1 MKVTS
6 SCTTI
11 LVGKNA
17 TIDGS
22 TMIARSEDGG
32 RTIIPESFVVV
43 NPEDQPKH
51 YTSVLSKQKI
61 DDSDLLSDPMRYTS
75 APCPATENMGTWAA
89 AGINSATVAM
99 TATET
104 ITTNSR
110 IQGIDPLLEK
120 SEGGLGEEDFV
131 TLTLPYIHSAR
142 EGVKRLGYLLEKY
155 GTYEMN
161 GSAFADHDEVWYIES
176 IGGHHWAARRIPDDA
191 YVAAPNRLNIDEF
204 HFDDPDNYMY
214 SEDLKNLIE
223 EYHLNPDEDGYNLR
237 HIFGSSTIKD
247 AHYNNPRAW
256 YIHRYFDPEWEGEPS
271 DQDQPFITYA
281 KKKISVEDI
290 KFLESSHYQDTKYD
304 PYGTTN
310 TEAEKKLFRP
320 IGINRNFETH
330 ILQIRNDVPEEIAGV
345 QWLAFGPN
353 TFNCFVPFYTNVTT
367 TPESFHTTSE
377 FNLNQIF
384 WLNKLTAQLGDTNY
398 KTYSALE
405 QGFEEKTLGQL
416 RKIENDTDKAVKE
429 LTGRAL
435 QEKLEEANQSMA
447 DLTYKNTEN
456 LLGEMVSTGHN
467 LMKLKFDLLD

>member
-1 MKVTS
+1 MQKPAE
-6 SCTTI
+6 CTTI
-11 LVGKNA
+11 LVGKDA

-32 RTIIPESFVVV
+32 STIIPEAFIAV
-43 NPEDQPKH
+43 NPKEQPKH
-51 YTSVLSKQKI
+51 YKAVISGQEI
-61 DDSDLLSDPMRYTS
+61 DNEDLLPNPLRYTS
-75 APCPATENMGTWAA
+75 APDASGKNGIWAA
-89 AGINSATVAM
+89 AGINDATVAM

-110 IQGIDPLLEK
+110 IQGIDPLVE
-120 SEGGLGEEDFV
+120 EGGLGEEDFV

-142 EGVKRLGYLLEKY
+142 EGVKRLGYLVGKY

-161 GSAFADHDEVWYIES
+161 GSAFADHDEVWYIET

-191 YVAAPNRLNIDEF
+191 YVAAPNRLNIDF
-204 HFDDPDNYMY
+204 FDFNDEENFMC
-214 SEDLKNLIE
+214 SSDLLDIIN
-223 EYHLNPDEDGYNLR
+223 EYHLNPDYQGYNLR

-256 YIHRYFDPEWEGEPS
+256 YIHRYFDPEWEGEPG

-281 KKKISVEDI
+281 KKKISPEDI

-304 PYGTTN
+304 AYSTTN

-330 ILQIRNDVPEEIAGV
+330 ILQIRNDVEEGIAGV

-367 TPESFHTTSE
+367 TPASFQTSPD
-377 FNLNQIF
+377 FDLTKIF
-384 WLNKLTAQLGDTNY
+384 WLNKLNAQLGDTNY
-398 KTYSALE
+398 KVYSALE
-405 QGFEEKTLGQL
+405 QAFEEKTMAKL
-416 RKIENDTDKAVKE
+416 RQIENETDRAVKG
-429 LTGRAL
+429 LTGRDL
-435 QEKLEEANQSMA
+435 QEKLEEANQKMA
-447 DLTYKNTEN
+447 DLTYKQTAA
-456 LLGEMVSTGHN
+456 LTGEMVKDGHS
-467 LMKLKFDLLD
+467 LMKLKYDLLD

>member
-1 MKVTS
+1 MQKPTE
-6 SCTTI
+6 CTTI
-11 LVGKNA
+11 LVGKDA

-32 RTIIPESFVVV
+32 STIIPEAFIAV
-43 NPEDQPKH
+43 NPKEQPKH
-51 YTSVLSKQKI
+51 YKAVISGQEI
-61 DDSDLLSDPMRYTS
+61 DDEDLLPNPLRYTS
-75 APCPATENMGTWAA
+75 APDASGKNGIWAA
-89 AGINSATVAM
+89 AGINDATVAM

-110 IQGIDPLLEK
+110 IQGIDPLVE
-120 SEGGLGEEDFV
+120 EGGLGEEDFV

-142 EGVKRLGYLLEKY
+142 EGVKRLGYLVEKY

-161 GSAFADHDEVWYIES
+161 GSAFADHDEVWYIET

-191 YVAAPNRLNIDEF
+191 YVAAPNRLNIDF
-204 HFDDPDNYMY
+204 FDFNDEENFMC
-214 SEDLKNLIE
+214 SSDLLDIIN
-223 EYHLNPDEDGYNLR
+223 EYHLNPDYQGYNLR

-256 YIHRYFDPEWEGEPS
+256 YIHRYFDPEWEGEPG

-281 KKKISVEDI
+281 KKKISPEDI

-304 PYGTTN
+304 AYSTTN

-330 ILQIRNDVPEEIAGV
+330 ILQIRNDVEEGIAGV

-367 TPESFHTTSE
+367 TPASFQTSPD
-377 FNLNQIF
+377 FDLTKIF
-384 WLNKLTAQLGDTNY
+384 WLNKLNAQLGDTNY
-398 KTYSALE
+398 KVYSALE
-405 QGFEEKTLGQL
+405 QVFEEKTMAKL
-416 RKIENDTDKAVKE
+416 RQIENETDRAVKG
-429 LTGRAL
+429 LTGRDL
-435 QEKLEEANQSMA
+435 QEKLEEANQKMA
-447 DLTYKNTEN
+447 DLTYKQTAA
-456 LLGEMVSTGHN
+456 LTGEMVKDGHS
-467 LMKLKFDLLD
+467 LMKLKYDLLD

>member
-1 MKVTS
+1 MQKPAE
-6 SCTTI
+6 CTTI
-11 LVGKNA
+11 LVGKDA

-32 RTIIPESFVVV
+32 STIIPEAFIAV
-43 NPEDQPKH
+43 NPKEQPKH
-51 YTSVLSKQKI
+51 YKAVISGQEI
-61 DDSDLLSDPMRYTS
+61 DDEDLLPNPLRYTS
-75 APCPATENMGTWAA
+75 APDASGKNGIWAA
-89 AGINSATVAM
+89 AGINDATVAM

-110 IQGIDPLLEK
+110 IQGIDPLVE
-120 SEGGLGEEDFV
+120 EGGLGEEDFV

-142 EGVKRLGYLLEKY
+142 EGVKRLGYLVEKY

-161 GSAFADHDEVWYIES
+161 GSAFADHDEVWYIET

-191 YVAAPNRLNIDEF
+191 YVAAPNRLNIDF
-204 HFDDPDNYMY
+204 FDFNDEENFMC
-214 SEDLKNLIE
+214 SSDLLDIIN
-223 EYHLNPDEDGYNLR
+223 EYHLNPDYQGYNLR

-256 YIHRYFDPEWEGEPS
+256 YIHRYFDPEWEGEPG

-281 KKKISVEDI
+281 KKKISPEDI

-304 PYGTTN
+304 AYSTTN

-330 ILQIRNDVPEEIAGV
+330 ILQIRNDVEEGIAGV

-367 TPESFHTTSE
+367 TPSSFQTGPDFDLTK
-377 FNLNQIF
+377 IF
-384 WLNKLTAQLGDTNY
+384 WLNKLNAQLGDTNY
-398 KTYSALE
+398 KVYSALE
-405 QGFEEKTLGQL
+405 QAFEEKTMAKL
-416 RKIENDTDKAVKE
+416 RQIENETDRAVKG
-429 LTGRAL
+429 LTGRDL
-435 QEKLEEANQSMA
+435 QEKLEEANQKMA
-447 DLTYKNTEN
+447 DLTYKQTAA
-456 LLGEMVSTGHN
+456 LTGEMVKDGHS
-467 LMKLKFDLLD
+467 LMKLKYDLLD

>member
-1 MKVTS
+1 MQKPAE
-6 SCTTI
+6 CTTI
-11 LVGKNA
+11 LVGKDA

-32 RTIIPESFVVV
+32 STIIPEAFIAV
-43 NPEDQPKH
+43 NPKDQPKH
-51 YTSVLSKQKI
+51 YKAVISGQEI
-61 DDSDLLSDPMRYTS
+61 DDEDLLPNPLRYTS
-75 APCPATENMGTWAA
+75 APDASGKNGIWAA
-89 AGINSATVAM
+89 AGINDATVAM

-110 IQGIDPLLEK
+110 IQGIDPLVE
-120 SEGGLGEEDFV
+120 EGGLGEEDFV

-142 EGVKRLGYLLEKY
+142 EGVKRLGYLVEKY

-161 GSAFADHDEVWYIES
+161 GSAFADHDEVWYIET

-191 YVAAPNRLNIDEF
+191 YVAAPNRLNIDF
-204 HFDDPDNYMY
+204 FDFNDEENFMC
-214 SEDLKNLIE
+214 SSDLLDIIN
-223 EYHLNPDEDGYNLR
+223 EYHLNPDYQGYNLR

-256 YIHRYFDPEWEGEPS
+256 YIHRYFDPEWEGEPG

-281 KKKISVEDI
+281 KKKISPEDI

-304 PYGTTN
+304 VYSTTN

-330 ILQIRNDVPEEIAGV
+330 ILQIRNDVEEGIAGV

-367 TPESFHTTSE
+367 TPASFQTGPDFDLTK
-377 FNLNQIF
+377 IF
-384 WLNKLTAQLGDTNY
+384 WLNKLNAQLGDTNY
-398 KTYSALE
+398 KVYSALE
-405 QGFEEKTLGQL
+405 QAFEEKTMAKL
-416 RKIENDTDKAVKE
+416 RQIEYETDRAVKG
-429 LTGRAL
+429 LTGCDL
-435 QEKLEEANQSMA
+435 QEKLEEANQKMA
-447 DLTYKNTEN
+447 DLTYKQTVA
-456 LLGEMVSTGHN
+456 LTGEMVKDGHS
-467 LMKLKFDLLD
+467 LMKLKYDLLD

>member
-1 MKVTS
+1 MQKPAE
-6 SCTTI
+6 CTTI
-11 LVGKNA
+11 LVGKDA

-32 RTIIPESFVVV
+32 STIIPEAFIAV
-43 NPEDQPKH
+43 NPKEQPKH
-51 YTSVLSKQKI
+51 YKAAISGQEI
-61 DDSDLLSDPMRYTS
+61 DDEDLLPNPLRYTS
-75 APCPATENMGTWAA
+75 APDASGKNGIWAA
-89 AGINSATVAM
+89 AGINDATVAM

-110 IQGIDPLLEK
+110 IQGIDPLVE
-120 SEGGLGEEDFV
+120 EGGLGEEDFV

-142 EGVKRLGYLLEKY
+142 EGVKRLGYLVEKY

-161 GSAFADHDEVWYIES
+161 GSAFADHDEVWYIET

-191 YVAAPNRLNIDEF
+191 YVAAPNRLNIDS
-204 HFDDPDNYMY
+204 FDFNDEENFMC
-214 SEDLKNLIE
+214 SSDLLDIIN
-223 EYHLNPDEDGYNLR
+223 EYHLNPDYQGYNLR

-256 YIHRYFDPEWEGEPS
+256 YIHRYFDPEWEGEPG

-281 KKKISVEDI
+281 KKKISPEDI

-304 PYGTTN
+304 AYSTTN

-330 ILQIRNDVPEEIAGV
+330 ILQIRNDVEEGIAGV

-367 TPESFHTTSE
+367 TPASFQTGPDFDLTK
-377 FNLNQIF
+377 IF
-384 WLNKLTAQLGDTNY
+384 WLNKLNAQLGDTNY
-398 KTYSALE
+398 KVYSALE
-405 QGFEEKTLGQL
+405 QAFEEKTMAKL
-416 RKIENDTDKAVKE
+416 RQIENETDRAVKG
-429 LTGRAL
+429 LTGRDL
-435 QEKLEEANQSMA
+435 QEKLEEANQKMA
-447 DLTYKNTEN
+447 DLTYKQTAA
-456 LLGEMVSTGHN
+456 LTGEMVKDGHS
-467 LMKLKFDLLD
+467 LMKLKYDLLD

>member
-1 MKVTS
+1 MQKPAE
-6 SCTTI
+6 CTTI
-11 LVGKNA
+11 LVGKDA

-32 RTIIPESFVVV
+32 STIIPEAFIVV
-43 NPEDQPKH
+43 NPKDQPKH
-51 YTSVLSKQKI
+51 YKAVISGQEI
-61 DDSDLLSDPMRYTS
+61 DDEDLLPNPLRYTS
-75 APCPATENMGTWAA
+75 APDASGENGIWAA
-89 AGINSATVAM
+89 AGINDATVAM

-110 IQGIDPLLEK
+110 IQGIDPLVE
-120 SEGGLGEEDFV
+120 EGGLGEEDFV

-142 EGVKRLGYLLEKY
+142 EGVKRLGYLVEKY

-161 GSAFADHDEVWYIES
+161 GSAFADHDEVWYIET

-191 YVAAPNRLNIDEF
+191 YVAAPNRLNIDF
-204 HFDDPDNYMY
+204 FDFNDEENFMC
-214 SEDLKNLIE
+214 SSDLLDIIN
-223 EYHLNPDEDGYNLR
+223 EYHLNPDYQGYNLR

-256 YIHRYFDPEWEGEPS
+256 YIHRYFDPEWEGEPG

-281 KKKISVEDI
+281 KKKISPEDI

-304 PYGTTN
+304 VYSTTN

-330 ILQIRNDVPEEIAGV
+330 ILQIRNDVEEGIAGV

-367 TPESFHTTSE
+367 TPASFQTGPDFDLTK
-377 FNLNQIF
+377 IF
-384 WLNKLTAQLGDTNY
+384 WLNKLNAQLGDTNY
-398 KTYSALE
+398 KVYSALE
-405 QGFEEKTLGQL
+405 QAFEEKTMAKL
-416 RKIENDTDKAVKE
+416 RQIENETDRAVKG
-429 LTGRAL
+429 LTGRDL
-435 QEKLEEANQSMA
+435 QEKLEEANQKMA
-447 DLTYKNTEN
+447 DLTYKQTAA
-456 LLGEMVSTGHN
+456 LTGEMVKDGHS
-467 LMKLKFDLLD
+467 LMKLKYDLLD

>member
-1 MKVTS
+1 MQKPAE
-6 SCTTI
+6 CTTI
-11 LVGKNA
+11 LVGKDA

-32 RTIIPESFVVV
+32 STIIPEAFIAV
-43 NPEDQPKH
+43 NPKDQPKH
-51 YTSVLSKQKI
+51 YKAVISGQEI
-61 DDSDLLSDPMRYTS
+61 DDEDLLPNPLRYTS
-75 APCPATENMGTWAA
+75 APDASGKNGIWAA
-89 AGINSATVAM
+89 AGINDATVAM

-110 IQGIDPLLEK
+110 IQGIDPLVE
-120 SEGGLGEEDFV
+120 EGGLGEEDFV

-142 EGVKRLGYLLEKY
+142 EGVKRLGYLVEKY

-161 GSAFADHDEVWYIES
+161 GSAFADHDEVWYIET

-191 YVAAPNRLNIDEF
+191 YVAAPNRLNIDF
-204 HFDDPDNYMY
+204 FDFNDEENFMC
-214 SEDLKNLIE
+214 SSDLLDIIN
-223 EYHLNPDEDGYNLR
+223 EYHLNPDYQGYNLR

-256 YIHRYFDPEWEGEPS
+256 YIHRYFDPEWEGEPG

-281 KKKISVEDI
+281 KKKISPEDI

-304 PYGTTN
+304 VYSTTN

-330 ILQIRNDVPEEIAGV
+330 ILQIRNDVEEGIAGV

-367 TPESFHTTSE
+367 TPASFQTGPDFDLTK
-377 FNLNQIF
+377 IF
-384 WLNKLTAQLGDTNY
+384 WLNKLNAQLGDTNY
-398 KTYSALE
+398 KVYGALE
-405 QGFEEKTLGQL
+405 QAFEEKTMAKL
-416 RKIENDTDKAVKE
+416 RQIENETDRAVKG
-429 LTGRAL
+429 LTGRDL
-435 QEKLEEANQSMA
+435 QEKLEEANQKMA
-447 DLTYKNTEN
+447 DLTYKQTVA
-456 LLGEMVSTGHN
+456 LTGEMVKDGHS
-467 LMKLKFDLLD
+467 LMKLKYDLLD

>member
-1 MKVTS
+1 MQKPAE
-6 SCTTI
+6 CTTI
-11 LVGKNA
+11 LVGKDA

-32 RTIIPESFVVV
+32 STIIPEAFIAV
-43 NPEDQPKH
+43 NPKEQPKH
-51 YTSVLSKQKI
+51 YKAVISGQEI
-61 DDSDLLSDPMRYTS
+61 DDEDLLPNPLRYTS
-75 APCPATENMGTWAA
+75 APDASGKNGIWAA
-89 AGINSATVAM
+89 AGINDATVAM

-110 IQGIDPLLEK
+110 IQGIDPLVE
-120 SEGGLGEEDFV
+120 EGGLGEEDFV

-142 EGVKRLGYLLEKY
+142 EGVKRLGYLVEKY

-161 GSAFADHDEVWYIES
+161 GSAFADHDEVWYIET

-191 YVAAPNRLNIDEF
+191 YVAAPNRLNIDF
-204 HFDDPDNYMY
+204 FDFNDEENFMC
-214 SEDLKNLIE
+214 SSDLLDIIN
-223 EYHLNPDEDGYNLR
+223 EYHLNPDYQGYNLR

-256 YIHRYFDPEWEGEPS
+256 YIHRYFDPEWEGEPG

-281 KKKISVEDI
+281 KKKISPEDI

-304 PYGTTN
+304 AYSTTN

-330 ILQIRNDVPEEIAGV
+330 ILQIRNDVEEGIAGV

-367 TPESFHTTSE
+367 TPASFQTSPD
-377 FNLNQIF
+377 FDLTKIF
-384 WLNKLTAQLGDTNY
+384 WLNKLNAQLGDTNY
-398 KTYSALE
+398 KVYSALE
-405 QGFEEKTLGQL
+405 QVFEEKTMAKL
-416 RKIENDTDKAVKE
+416 RQIENETDRAVKG
-429 LTGRAL
+429 LTGRDL
-435 QEKLEEANQSMA
+435 QEKLEEANQKMA
-447 DLTYKNTEN
+447 DLTYKQTAA
-456 LLGEMVSTGHN
+456 LTGEMVKDGHS
-467 LMKLKFDLLD
+467 LMKLKYDLLD

>member
-1 MKVTS
+1 MQKPAE
-6 SCTTI
+6 CTTI
-11 LVGKNA
+11 LVGKDA

-32 RTIIPESFVVV
+32 STIIPEAFIVV
-43 NPEDQPKH
+43 NPKEQPKH
-51 YTSVLSKQKI
+51 YKAVISGQEI
-61 DDSDLLSDPMRYTS
+61 DDEDLLPNPLRYTS
-75 APCPATENMGTWAA
+75 APDASGKNGIWAA
-89 AGINSATVAM
+89 AGINDATVAM

-110 IQGIDPLLEK
+110 IQGIDPLVE
-120 SEGGLGEEDFV
+120 EGGLGEEDFV

-142 EGVKRLGYLLEKY
+142 EGVKRLGYLVEKY

-161 GSAFADHDEVWYIES
+161 GSAFADHDEVWYIET

-191 YVAAPNRLNIDEF
+191 YVAAPNRLNIDF
-204 HFDDPDNYMY
+204 FDFNDEENFMC
-214 SEDLKNLIE
+214 SSDLLDIIN
-223 EYHLNPDEDGYNLR
+223 EYHLNPDYQGYNLR

-256 YIHRYFDPEWEGEPS
+256 YIHRYFDPEWEGEPG

-281 KKKISVEDI
+281 KKKISPEDI

-304 PYGTTN
+304 VYSTTN

-330 ILQIRNDVPEEIAGV
+330 ILQIRNDVEEGIAGV

-367 TPESFHTTSE
+367 TPASFQTGPDFDLTK
-377 FNLNQIF
+377 IF
-384 WLNKLTAQLGDTNY
+384 WLNKLNAQLGDTNY
-398 KTYSALE
+398 KVYSALE
-405 QGFEEKTLGQL
+405 QAFEEKTMAKL
-416 RKIENDTDKAVKE
+416 RQIENETDRAVRG
-429 LTGRAL
+429 LTGRDM
-435 QEKLEEANQSMA
+435 QEKLEEANQKMA
-447 DLTYKNTEN
+447 DLTYKQTAA
-456 LLGEMVSTGHN
+456 LTGEMVKDGHS
-467 LMKLKFDLLD
+467 LMKLKYDLLD

>member
-1 MKVTS
+1 MQKPAE
-6 SCTTI
+6 CTTI
-11 LVGKNA
+11 LVGKEA

-32 RTIIPESFVVV
+32 STIIPEAFIAV
-43 NPEDQPKH
+43 NPKEQPKH
-51 YTSVLSKQKI
+51 YKAVISGQEI
-61 DDSDLLSDPMRYTS
+61 DDEDLLPNPLRYTS
-75 APCPATENMGTWAA
+75 APDASGKNGIWAA
-89 AGINSATVAM
+89 AGINDATVAM

-110 IQGIDPLLEK
+110 IQGIDPLVE
-120 SEGGLGEEDFV
+120 EGGLGEEDFV

-142 EGVKRLGYLLEKY
+142 EGVKRLGYLVEKY

-161 GSAFADHDEVWYIES
+161 GSAFADHDEVWYIET

-191 YVAAPNRLNIDEF
+191 YVAAPNRLNIDF
-204 HFDDPDNYMY
+204 FDFNDEENFMC
-214 SEDLKNLIE
+214 SSDLLDIIN
-223 EYHLNPDEDGYNLR
+223 EYHLNPDYQGYNLR

-256 YIHRYFDPEWEGEPS
+256 YIHRYFDPEWEGEPG

-281 KKKISVEDI
+281 KKKISPEDI

-304 PYGTTN
+304 VYSTTN

-330 ILQIRNDVPEEIAGV
+330 ILQIRNDVEEGIAGV

-367 TPESFHTTSE
+367 TPASFQTGPDFDLTK
-377 FNLNQIF
+377 IF
-384 WLNKLTAQLGDTNY
+384 WLNKLNAQLGDTNY
-398 KTYSALE
+398 KVYSALE
-405 QGFEEKTLGQL
+405 QAFEEKTMAKL
-416 RKIENDTDKAVKE
+416 RQIENETDRAVKG
-429 LTGRAL
+429 LTGRDL
-435 QEKLEEANQSMA
+435 QEKLEEANQKMA
-447 DLTYKNTEN
+447 DLTYKQTAA
-456 LLGEMVSTGHN
+456 LTGEMVKDGHS
-467 LMKLKFDLLD
+467 LMKLKYDLLD

>member
-1 MKVTS
+1 MQKPAE
-6 SCTTI
+6 CTTI
-11 LVGKNA
+11 LVGKDA

-32 RTIIPESFVVV
+32 STIIPEAFIAV
-43 NPEDQPKH
+43 NPEEQPKH
-51 YTSVLSKQKI
+51 YKAVISGQEI
-61 DDSDLLSDPMRYTS
+61 DDEDLLPNPLRYTS
-75 APCPATENMGTWAA
+75 APDASGKNGIWAA
-89 AGINSATVAM
+89 AGINDATVAM

-110 IQGIDPLLEK
+110 IEGIDPLVE
-120 SEGGLGEEDFV
+120 EGGLGEEDFV

-142 EGVKRLGYLLEKY
+142 EGVKRLGYLVEKY

-161 GSAFADHDEVWYIES
+161 GSAFADHDEVWYIET

-191 YVAAPNRLNIDEF
+191 YVAAPNRLNIDF
-204 HFDDPDNYMY
+204 FDFNDEENFMC
-214 SEDLKNLIE
+214 SSDLLDIIN
-223 EYHLNPDEDGYNLR
+223 EYHLNPDYQGYNLR

-256 YIHRYFDPEWEGEPS
+256 YIHRYFDPEWEGEPG

-281 KKKISVEDI
+281 KKKISPEDI

-304 PYGTTN
+304 VYSTTN

-330 ILQIRNDVPEEIAGV
+330 ILQIRNDVEEGIAGV

-367 TPESFHTTSE
+367 TPASFQTGPDFDLTK
-377 FNLNQIF
+377 IF
-384 WLNKLTAQLGDTNY
+384 WLNKLNAQLGDTNY
-398 KTYSALE
+398 KVYSALE
-405 QGFEEKTLGQL
+405 QAFEEKTMAKL
-416 RKIENDTDKAVKE
+416 RQIENETDRAVKG
-429 LTGRAL
+429 LTGRDL
-435 QEKLEEANQSMA
+435 QEKLEEANQKMA
-447 DLTYKNTEN
+447 DLTYKQTAA
-456 LLGEMVSTGHN
+456 LTGEMVKDGHS
-467 LMKLKFDLLD
+467 LMKLKYDLLD

>member
-1 MKVTS
+1 MQKPAE
-6 SCTTI
+6 CTTI
-11 LVGKNA
+11 LVGKDA

-32 RTIIPESFVVV
+32 STIIPEAFIAV
-43 NPEDQPKH
+43 NPKEQPKH
-51 YTSVLSKQKI
+51 YKAVISGQEI
-61 DDSDLLSDPMRYTS
+61 DDEDLLPNPLRYTS
-75 APCPATENMGTWAA
+75 APDASGKNGIWAA
-89 AGINSATVAM
+89 AGINDATVAM

-110 IQGIDPLLEK
+110 IQGIDPLVE
-120 SEGGLGEEDFV
+120 EGGLGEEDFV

-142 EGVKRLGYLLEKY
+142 EGVKRLGYLVEKY

-161 GSAFADHDEVWYIES
+161 GSAFADHDEVWYIET

-191 YVAAPNRLNIDEF
+191 YVAAPNRLNIDF
-204 HFDDPDNYMY
+204 FDFNDEENFMC
-214 SEDLKNLIE
+214 SSDLLDIIN
-223 EYHLNPDEDGYNLR
+223 EYHLNPDYQGYNLR

-256 YIHRYFDPEWEGEPS
+256 YIHRYFDPEWEGEPG

-281 KKKISVEDI
+281 KKKISPEDI

-304 PYGTTN
+304 AYSTTN

-330 ILQIRNDVPEEIAGV
+330 ILQIRNDVEEGIAGV

-367 TPESFHTTSE
+367 TPASFQTSPD
-377 FNLNQIF
+377 FDLTKIF
-384 WLNKLTAQLGDTNY
+384 WLNKLNAQLGDTNY
-398 KTYSALE
+398 KVYSALE
-405 QGFEEKTLGQL
+405 QAFEEKTMAKL
-416 RKIENDTDKAVKE
+416 RQIENETDRAVKG
-429 LTGRAL
+429 LTGRDL
-435 QEKLEEANQSMA
+435 QEKLEEANQKMA
-447 DLTYKNTEN
+447 DLTYKQTVA
-456 LLGEMVSTGHN
+456 LTGEMVKDGHS
-467 LMKLKFDLLD
+467 LMKLKYDLLD

>member
-1 MKVTS
+1 MQKPAE
-6 SCTTI
+6 CTTI
-11 LVGKNA
+11 LVGKDA

-32 RTIIPESFVVV
+32 STIIPEAFIVV
-43 NPEDQPKH
+43 NPKEQPKH
-51 YTSVLSKQKI
+51 YKAVISGQEI
-61 DDSDLLSDPMRYTS
+61 DDEDLLPNPLRYTS
-75 APCPATENMGTWAA
+75 VPDASGKNGIWAA
-89 AGINSATVAM
+89 AGINDATVAM

-110 IQGIDPLLEK
+110 IQGIDPLVE
-120 SEGGLGEEDFV
+120 EGGLGEEDFV

-142 EGVKRLGYLLEKY
+142 EGVKRLGYLVEKY

-161 GSAFADHDEVWYIES
+161 GSAFADHDEVWYIET

-191 YVAAPNRLNIDEF
+191 YVAAPNRLNIDF
-204 HFDDPDNYMY
+204 FDFNDEENFMC
-214 SEDLKNLIE
+214 SSDLLDIIN
-223 EYHLNPDEDGYNLR
+223 EYHLNPDYQGYNLR

-256 YIHRYFDPEWEGEPS
+256 YIHRYFDPEWEGEPG

-281 KKKISVEDI
+281 KKKISPEDI

-304 PYGTTN
+304 VYSTTN

-330 ILQIRNDVPEEIAGV
+330 ILQIRNDVEEGIAGV

-367 TPESFHTTSE
+367 TPASFQTGPDFDLTK
-377 FNLNQIF
+377 IF
-384 WLNKLTAQLGDTNY
+384 WLNKLNAQLGDTNY
-398 KTYSALE
+398 KVYSALE
-405 QGFEEKTLGQL
+405 QAFEEKTMAKL
-416 RKIENDTDKAVKE
+416 RQIENETDRAVKG
-429 LTGRAL
+429 LTGRDL
-435 QEKLEEANQSMA
+435 QEKLEEANQKMA
-447 DLTYKNTEN
+447 DLTYKQTAA
-456 LLGEMVSTGHN
+456 LTGEMVKDGHS
-467 LMKLKFDLLD
+467 LMKLKYDLLD

>member
-1 MKVTS
+1 MQKPAE
-6 SCTTI
+6 CTTI
-11 LVGKNA
+11 LVGKDA

-32 RTIIPESFVVV
+32 STIIPEAFIAV
-43 NPEDQPKH
+43 NPKEQPKH
-51 YTSVLSKQKI
+51 YKAVISGQEI
-61 DDSDLLSDPMRYTS
+61 DDEDLLPNPLRYTS
-75 APCPATENMGTWAA
+75 APDASGKNGIWAA
-89 AGINSATVAM
+89 AGINDATVAM

-110 IQGIDPLLEK
+110 IQGIDPLVE
-120 SEGGLGEEDFV
+120 EGGLGEEDFV

-142 EGVKRLGYLLEKY
+142 EGVKRLGYLVGKY

-161 GSAFADHDEVWYIES
+161 GSAFADHDEVWYIET

-191 YVAAPNRLNIDEF
+191 YVAAPNRLNIDF
-204 HFDDPDNYMY
+204 FDFNDEENFMC
-214 SEDLKNLIE
+214 SSDLLDIIN
-223 EYHLNPDEDGYNLR
+223 EYHLNPDYQGYNLR

-256 YIHRYFDPEWEGEPS
+256 YIHRYFDPEWEGEPG

-281 KKKISVEDI
+281 KKKISPEDI

-304 PYGTTN
+304 AYSTTN

-330 ILQIRNDVPEEIAGV
+330 ILQIRNDVEEGIAGV

-367 TPESFHTTSE
+367 TPASFQTGPDFDLTK
-377 FNLNQIF
+377 IF
-384 WLNKLTAQLGDTNY
+384 WLNKLNAQLGDTNY
-398 KTYSALE
+398 KVYSALE
-405 QGFEEKTLGQL
+405 QAFEEKTMAKL
-416 RKIENDTDKAVKE
+416 RQIENETDRAVKG
-429 LTGRAL
+429 LTGRDL
-435 QEKLEEANQSMA
+435 QEKLEEANQKMA
-447 DLTYKNTEN
+447 DLTYKQTAA
-456 LLGEMVSTGHN
+456 LTGEMVKDGHS
-467 LMKLKFDLLD
+467 LMKLKYDLLD

>member
-1 MKVTS
+1 MQKPAE
-6 SCTTI
+6 CTTI
-11 LVGKNA
+11 LVGKDA

-32 RTIIPESFVVV
+32 STIIPEAFIAV
-43 NPEDQPKH
+43 NPKEQPKH
-51 YTSVLSKQKI
+51 YKAVISGQEI
-61 DDSDLLSDPMRYTS
+61 DDEDLLPNPLRYTS
-75 APCPATENMGTWAA
+75 APDASGKNGIWAA
-89 AGINSATVAM
+89 AGINDATVAM

-110 IQGIDPLLEK
+110 IQGIDPLVE
-120 SEGGLGEEDFV
+120 EGGLGEEDFV

-142 EGVKRLGYLLEKY
+142 EGVKRLGYLVEKY

-161 GSAFADHDEVWYIES
+161 GSAFADHDEVWYIET

-191 YVAAPNRLNIDEF
+191 YVAAPNRLNIDS
-204 HFDDPDNYMY
+204 FDFNDEENFMC
-214 SEDLKNLIE
+214 SSDLLDIIN
-223 EYHLNPDEDGYNLR
+223 EYHLNPDYQGYNLR

-256 YIHRYFDPEWEGEPS
+256 YIHRYFDPEWEGEPG

-281 KKKISVEDI
+281 KKKISPEDI

-304 PYGTTN
+304 AYSTTN

-330 ILQIRNDVPEEIAGV
+330 ILQIRNDVEEGIAGV

-367 TPESFHTTSE
+367 TPASFQTGPDFDLTK
-377 FNLNQIF
+377 IF
-384 WLNKLTAQLGDTNY
+384 WLNKLNAQLGDTNY
-398 KTYSALE
+398 KVYSALE
-405 QGFEEKTLGQL
+405 QAFEEKTMAKL
-416 RKIENDTDKAVKE
+416 RQIENETDRAVKG
-429 LTGRAL
+429 LTGRDL
-435 QEKLEEANQSMA
+435 QEKLEEANQKMA
-447 DLTYKNTEN
+447 DLTYKQTAA
-456 LLGEMVSTGHN
+456 LTGEMVKDGHS
-467 LMKLKFDLLD
+467 LMKLKYDLLD

>member
-1 MKVTS
+1 MQKPAE
-6 SCTTI
+6 CTTI
-11 LVGKNA
+11 LVGKDA

-32 RTIIPESFVVV
+32 STIIPEAFIAV
-43 NPEDQPKH
+43 NPKEQPKH
-51 YTSVLSKQKI
+51 YKAVISGQEI
-61 DDSDLLSDPMRYTS
+61 DDEDLLPNPLRYTS
-75 APCPATENMGTWAA
+75 VPDASGKNGIWAA
-89 AGINSATVAM
+89 AGINDATVAM

-110 IQGIDPLLEK
+110 IQGIDPLVE
-120 SEGGLGEEDFV
+120 EGGLGKEDFV

-142 EGVKRLGYLLEKY
+142 EGVKRLGYLVEKY

-161 GSAFADHDEVWYIES
+161 GSAFADHDEVWYIET

-191 YVAAPNRLNIDEF
+191 YVAAPNRLNIDF
-204 HFDDPDNYMY
+204 FDFNDEENFMC
-214 SEDLKNLIE
+214 SSDLLDIIN
-223 EYHLNPDEDGYNLR
+223 EYHLNPDYQGYNLR

-256 YIHRYFDPEWEGEPS
+256 YIHRYFDPEWEGEPG

-281 KKKISVEDI
+281 KKKISPEDI

-304 PYGTTN
+304 VYSTTN

-330 ILQIRNDVPEEIAGV
+330 ILQIRNDVEEGIAGV

-367 TPESFHTTSE
+367 TPASFQTGPDFDLTK
-377 FNLNQIF
+377 IF
-384 WLNKLTAQLGDTNY
+384 WLNKLNAQLGDTNY
-398 KTYSALE
+398 KVYSALE
-405 QGFEEKTLGQL
+405 QAFEEKTMAKL
-416 RKIENDTDKAVKE
+416 RQIENETDRAVKG
-429 LTGRAL
+429 LTGRDL
-435 QEKLEEANQSMA
+435 QEKLEEANQKMA
-447 DLTYKNTEN
+447 DLTYKQTAA
-456 LLGEMVSTGHN
+456 LTGEMVKDGHS
-467 LMKLKFDLLD
+467 LMKLKYDLLD

>member
-1 MKVTS
+1 MQKPAE
-6 SCTTI
+6 CTTI
-11 LVGKNA
+11 LVGKDA

-32 RTIIPESFVVV
+32 STIIPEAFIVV
-43 NPEDQPKH
+43 NPKDQPKH
-51 YTSVLSKQKI
+51 YKAVISGQEI
-61 DDSDLLSDPMRYTS
+61 DDEDLLPNPLRYTS
-75 APCPATENMGTWAA
+75 VPDASGKNGIWAA
-89 AGINSATVAM
+89 AGINDATVAM

-110 IQGIDPLLEK
+110 IQGIDPLVE
-120 SEGGLGEEDFV
+120 EGGLGEEDFV

-142 EGVKRLGYLLEKY
+142 EGVKRLGYLVEKY

-161 GSAFADHDEVWYIES
+161 GSAFADHDEVWYIET

-191 YVAAPNRLNIDEF
+191 YVAAPNRLNIDF
-204 HFDDPDNYMY
+204 FDFNDEENFMC
-214 SEDLKNLIE
+214 SSDLLDIIN
-223 EYHLNPDEDGYNLR
+223 EYHLNPDYQGYNLR

-256 YIHRYFDPEWEGEPS
+256 YIHRYFDPEWEGEPG

-281 KKKISVEDI
+281 KKKISPEDI

-304 PYGTTN
+304 VYSTTN

-330 ILQIRNDVPEEIAGV
+330 ILQIRNDVEEGIAGV

-367 TPESFHTTSE
+367 TPASFQTGPDFDLTK
-377 FNLNQIF
+377 IF
-384 WLNKLTAQLGDTNY
+384 WLNKLNAQLGDTNY
-398 KTYSALE
+398 KVYSALE
-405 QGFEEKTLGQL
+405 QAFEEKTMAKL
-416 RKIENDTDKAVKE
+416 RQIENETDRAVKG
-429 LTGRAL
+429 LTGRDL
-435 QEKLEEANQSMA
+435 QKKLEEANQKMA
-447 DLTYKNTEN
+447 DLTYKQTVA
-456 LLGEMVSTGHN
+456 LTGEMVKDGHS
-467 LMKLKFDLLD
+467 LMKLKYDLLD

>member
-1 MKVTS
+1 MQKPAE
-6 SCTTI
+6 CTTI
-11 LVGKNA
+11 LVGKDA

-32 RTIIPESFVVV
+32 STIIPEAFIAV
-43 NPEDQPKH
+43 NPKDQPKH
-51 YTSVLSKQKI
+51 YKAVISGQEI
-61 DDSDLLSDPMRYTS
+61 DDEDLLPNPLRYTS
-75 APCPATENMGTWAA
+75 APDASGKNGIWAA
-89 AGINSATVAM
+89 AGINDATVAM

-110 IQGIDPLLEK
+110 IQGIDPLVE
-120 SEGGLGEEDFV
+120 EGGLGEEDFV

-142 EGVKRLGYLLEKY
+142 EGVKRLSYLVEKY

-161 GSAFADHDEVWYIES
+161 GSAFADHDEVWYIET

-191 YVAAPNRLNIDEF
+191 YVAAPNRLNIDF
-204 HFDDPDNYMY
+204 FDFNDEENFMC
-214 SEDLKNLIE
+214 SSDLLDIIN
-223 EYHLNPDEDGYNLR
+223 EYHLNPDYQGYNLR

-256 YIHRYFDPEWEGEPS
+256 YIHRYFDPEWEGEPG

-281 KKKISVEDI
+281 KKKISPEDI

-304 PYGTTN
+304 VYSTTN

-330 ILQIRNDVPEEIAGV
+330 ILQIRNDVEEGIAGV

-367 TPESFHTTSE
+367 TPASFQTGPDFDLTK
-377 FNLNQIF
+377 IF
-384 WLNKLTAQLGDTNY
+384 WLNKLNAQLGDTNY
-398 KTYSALE
+398 KVYSALE
-405 QGFEEKTLGQL
+405 QAFEEKTMAKL
-416 RKIENDTDKAVKE
+416 RQIENETDRAVKG
-429 LTGRAL
+429 LTGRDL
-435 QEKLEEANQSMA
+435 QEKLEEANQKMA
-447 DLTYKNTEN
+447 DLTYKQTVA
-456 LLGEMVSTGHN
+456 LTGEMVKDGHS
-467 LMKLKFDLLD
+467 LMKLKYDLLD

>member
-1 MKVTS
+1 MQKPAE
-6 SCTTI
+6 CTTI
-11 LVGKNA
+11 LVGKDA

-32 RTIIPESFVVV
+32 STIIPEAFIAV
-43 NPEDQPKH
+43 NPEEQPKH
-51 YTSVLSKQKI
+51 YKAVISGQEI
-61 DDSDLLSDPMRYTS
+61 DDEDLLPNPLRYTS
-75 APCPATENMGTWAA
+75 APDASGKNGIWAA
-89 AGINSATVAM
+89 AGINDATVAM

-110 IQGIDPLLEK
+110 IQGIDPLVE
-120 SEGGLGEEDFV
+120 EGGLGEEDFV

-142 EGVKRLGYLLEKY
+142 EGVKRLGYLVEKY

-161 GSAFADHDEVWYIES
+161 GSAFADHDEVWYIET

-191 YVAAPNRLNIDEF
+191 YVAAPNRLNIDF
-204 HFDDPDNYMY
+204 FDFNDEENFMC
-214 SEDLKNLIE
+214 SSDLLDIIN
-223 EYHLNPDEDGYNLR
+223 EYHLNPDYQGYNLR

-256 YIHRYFDPEWEGEPS
+256 YIHRYFDPEWEGEPG

-281 KKKISVEDI
+281 KKKISPEDI

-304 PYGTTN
+304 VYSTTN

-330 ILQIRNDVPEEIAGV
+330 ILQIRNDVEEGIAGV

-367 TPESFHTTSE
+367 TPASFQTGPDFDLTK
-377 FNLNQIF
+377 IF
-384 WLNKLTAQLGDTNY
+384 WLNKLNAQLGDTNY
-398 KTYSALE
+398 KVYSALE
-405 QGFEEKTLGQL
+405 QAFEEKTMAKL
-416 RKIENDTDKAVKE
+416 RQIENETDRAVKG
-429 LTGRAL
+429 LTGRDL
-435 QEKLEEANQSMA
+435 QEKLEEANQKMA
-447 DLTYKNTEN
+447 DLTYKQTAA
-456 LLGEMVSTGHN
+456 LTGEMVKDGHS
-467 LMKLKFDLLD
+467 LMKLKYDLLD